1 MAQATITPTLH
12 GVTHPH
18 EHQHRTQRNQAQP
31 TIPQG
36 INTYRQRGERQLNR
50 GDRHNIT
57 GTLPLI
63 FHQRL
68 TGGLPKSIAK
78 TLGIASLIR

>member
-1 MAQATITPTLH
+1 MVQATITPTLH

-18 EHQHRTQRNQAQP
+18 EYQYHAQWDQAQP
-31 TIPQG
+31 AIPQSVH
-36 INTYRQRGERQLNR
+36 TYRQRGERQLNR
-50 GDRHNIT
+50 GDRNNIAST
-57 GTLPLI
+57 FALI

-78 TLGIASLIR
+78 TLGIAPFIC